1 MESLL
6 MEMVRPVT
14 SGSRQAPD
22 PFDQYLECHGLY
34 RKHTARDA
42 SSLFRVIAEQ
52 MYDTQHLHYE
62 LRQECVRFMT
72 RKRRMFDQYINGNF
86 DKYCRELAK
95 PKTYGTMLE
104 LRAMCLIYRR
114 NVILYEPFNLGAG
127 VTFNHRFVDNFRVF
141 YTNENHFDSVFE
153 RECMA
158 SAAVCQ
164 SITFKLLY
172 QSLFKLPDVSFAVES
187 MLHPDNFK
195 WDFFK
200 AEFDHRGYMVR
211 LRCSD
216 GRYFPLDLPELTKC
230 ILENYK
236 LCKFHNSRRT
246 GSSHLS
252 LCNGN
257 DDGEGKVVC
266 ESGEKPPEHDLLQ
279 MCPNRYVSCVRQL
292 LDDGITPFPYKVAK
306 SLDPDMYRNVE
317 FDVWNDI
324 RKETKR
330 HSVYNND
337 YNFKVGAKCLVEFRV
352 QNQACH
358 YTAYIQSI
366 NIRKNECVVFVEKFG
381 RKILAPYDTLHPVA
395 PEDFHPWQMPYRHH
409 MHQHQQQ
416 QQQRQMQRDHM
427 TKYFNKNKLQK
438 WKKSK
443 QMDPSTYLQPHPEI
457 QPQPRLLRHSQHSR
471 PREDSMDRAYKS
483 MLAIINLE
491 PEQEKEQTQ
500 TQTQDQEQ
508 EQQQQQKS
516 LPLKSETRE
525 RDERVLKWRQTTSNK
540 SQKPSA
546 TGKLSA
552 TATEGALGATHFVNF
567 MPLMGVGGGQV
578 PPPLPAW
585 AGSGLAVPE
594 EAYRFPMPPPPPSM
608 LPFAG
613 YAPTP
618 PGSIALHPQLPF
630 MPLPP
635 PPQPNRA
642 APSLHTPHPFEGQP
656 RRSFMSRG
664 DMPPDMETLRYF
676 YNMGVDM
683 HLRMSTVGMESELN
697 AGGLEEQL
705 GSLNVTPPLTPDAGE
720 QDKVNPFGSKRG
732 PKLRGKHPEQLKD
745 LNDKLSQAVSLL
757 PTPTA
762 TPSPSASGGRAF
774 SFFSSSPGGL
784 PLSPTHLVT
793 PSGPPIFFQPGLPQL
808 TTLPRGG
815 TGGQNH
821 YAWPLSPTMVPAAAA
836 PPLFEVINNFSN
848 DVKPLHQPKKQQ
860 QAATKSSPA
869 NKQVADAYAST
880 RHQ

>member
-72 RKRRMFDQYINGNF
+72 RKRRIFAQYINGNF
-86 DKYCRELAK
+86 DKYCRDLAK

-127 VTFNHRFVDNFRVF
+127 VTFNHRFVENFRVF

-153 RECMA
+153 REYMA

-172 QSLFKLPDVSFAVES
+172 KSLFKLPDVSFAVES
-187 MLHPDNFK
+187 MLHPNNFK

-216 GRYFPLDLPELTKC
+216 GRYFSLDLPELTKC

-236 LCKFHNSRRT
+236 LCKFHNSRKT

-252 LCNGN
+252 LCNS
-257 DDGEGKVVC
+257 DDNGEGKVVC
-266 ESGEKPPEHDLLQ
+266 ESGKESPEHDLLQ

-306 SLDPDMYRNVE
+306 SLDPNMYRNVE

-324 RKETKR
+324 RKEAKR
-330 HSVYNND
+330 YNLYNND
-337 YNFKVGAKCLVEFRV
+337 YNFK
-352 QNQACH
+352 
-358 YTAYIQSI
+358 
-366 NIRKNECVVFVEKFG
+366 
-381 RKILAPYDTLHPVA
+381 APYDTLHPVA
-395 PEDFHPWQMPYRHH
+395 PEDFRPWEVPSRHH

-416 QQQRQMQRDHM
+416 RQEQRDHM

-443 QMDPSTYLQPHPEI
+443 QMDPSTYFQPHPQI
-457 QPQPRLLRHSQHSR
+457 QPQQQQQQRLLRHSEHSR
-471 PREDSMDRAYKS
+471 SREDSMDRAYKS

-500 TQTQDQEQ
+500 TQDQEQ
-508 EQQQQQKS
+508 QQQQQKS
-516 LPLKSETRE
+516 LPLNSETRE
-525 RDERVLKWRQTTSNK
+525 RDERVLKWRQTTPTK

-552 TATEGALGATHFVNF
+552 TATESALGATHFVNF
-567 MPLMGVGGGQV
+567 MPLMGGGGGRSGQAQ
-578 PPPLPAW
+578 PPLPAW

-594 EAYRFPMPPPPPSM
+594 EAYRFSMPPPPPSM

-635 PPQPNRA
+635 PPQPSRA
-642 APSLHTPHPFEGQP
+642 APSLHTPHPFDGQP
-656 RRSFMSRG
+656 RRSFMSGG

-720 QDKVNPFGSKRG
+720 QDKVNPFGSRRG
-732 PKLRGKHPEQLKD
+732 SKLRGKHPEQLKD
-745 LNDKLSQAVSLL
+745 LNDTLSQAVSLL

-762 TPSPSASGGRAF
+762 TPSPSTSGGRAF

-793 PSGPPIFFQPGLPQL
+793 PSGCFFQPGLPQL
-808 TTLPRGG
+808 TTLPRGA

-836 PPLFEVINNFSN
+836 PPLFEVMSNFPN
-848 DVKPLHQPKKQQ
+848 DGKPLHQPKKQQ
-860 QAATKSSPA
+860 QAASKSSPA
-869 NKQVADAYAST
+869 NKQSADAYAST

>member
-1 MESLL
+1 MESLF

-62 LRQECVRFMT
+62 LRQECARFMT
-72 RKRRMFDQYINGNF
+72 RKRRIFAQYINGNF
-86 DKYCRELAK
+86 DKYCRDLAK

-127 VTFNHRFVDNFRVF
+127 VTFNHRFVENFRVF

-153 RECMA
+153 RGYMA

-164 SITFKLLY
+164 SITFKMLY

-187 MLHPDNFK
+187 MLHPNNFK

-216 GRYFPLDLPELTKC
+216 GRYFSLDLPELTKC

-236 LCKFHNSRRT
+236 LCKFHNSRKT

-252 LCNGN
+252 LCNSD

-266 ESGEKPPEHDLLQ
+266 ESGKESPEHDLLQ

-306 SLDPDMYRNVE
+306 SLDPNMYRNVE

-324 RKETKR
+324 RKEAKR
-330 HSVYNND
+330 YNLYNND
-337 YNFKVGAKCLVEFRV
+337 YNFK
-352 QNQACH
+352 
-358 YTAYIQSI
+358 
-366 NIRKNECVVFVEKFG
+366 
-381 RKILAPYDTLHPVA
+381 APYDTLHPVA
-395 PEDFHPWQMPYRHH
+395 PEDFRPWEVPSRHH

-416 QQQRQMQRDHM
+416 RQVQRDHM

-443 QMDPSTYLQPHPEI
+443 QMDPSTYFQPHPQI
-457 QPQPRLLRHSQHSR
+457 QPQQQPQRLLLHSEHSR
-471 PREDSMDRAYKS
+471 SREDSMDRAYKS

-500 TQTQDQEQ
+500 TQDQEKQ
-508 EQQQQQKS
+508 QQQQQKS
-516 LPLKSETRE
+516 LPLNSETRG
-525 RDERVLKWRQTTSNK
+525 RDERVLKWRQTTPTK

-567 MPLMGVGGGQV
+567 MPLMGGGGGRSGQAQ
-578 PPPLPAW
+578 PPLPAW

-594 EAYRFPMPPPPPSM
+594 EAYRFPMPPPPPPSM

-618 PGSIALHPQLPF
+618 GSIALHQQLPF

-635 PPQPNRA
+635 PPQPSRA
-642 APSLHTPHPFEGQP
+642 APSLHAPHPFDGQP
-656 RRSFMSRG
+656 RRSFMSGG

-720 QDKVNPFGSKRG
+720 QDKVNPFGSRRG
-732 PKLRGKHPEQLKD
+732 SKLRGKHPEQLKD
-745 LNDKLSQAVSLL
+745 LNDPLSQAVSLL

-762 TPSPSASGGRAF
+762 TPSPSTSGGRAF

-793 PSGPPIFFQPGLPQL
+793 PSGPPIFFQPGPQR
-808 TTLPRGG
+808 TTLPRGA

-821 YAWPLSPTMVPAAAA
+821 YAWPLSPTMLPAAAA
-836 PPLFEVINNFSN
+836 PPLFEVMSNFPH
-848 DVKPLHQPKKQQ
+848 DGKPLQQPKKQQ
-860 QAATKSSPA
+860 QAASKSSPA
-869 NKQVADAYAST
+869 NKQSADAYAST